1 MAASDDAFACI
12 IGRAK
17 MLAKALRNVLDLQAA
32 DGIKLPEINREVLKA
47 YEDDF
52 YAQVFDSQG
61 NIVDEAT

>member
-1 MAASDDAFACI
+1 MAATDDAFAYI

-17 MLAKALRNVLDLQAA
+17 MREKALRNVLDLQAA

-52 YAQVFDSQG
+52 YAQG
-61 NIVDEAT
+61 I